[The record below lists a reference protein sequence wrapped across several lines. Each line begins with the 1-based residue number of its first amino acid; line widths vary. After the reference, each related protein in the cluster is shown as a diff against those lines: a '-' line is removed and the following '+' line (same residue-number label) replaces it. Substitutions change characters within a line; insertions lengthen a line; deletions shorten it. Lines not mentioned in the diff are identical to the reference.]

1 MIPCPVRR
9 FDPLWRTDV
18 AKRVALM
25 ARLMSFVAGL
35 GLALAALSPAV
46 GEEDTRYSSIL
57 PNPGPRSGSS
67 FLRAYLPPQQSAVFA
82 PGGLLP
88 EIPGEGA
95 TGVGSRRSD
104 SGFNGGGPASICVR
118 MCDGFYFPAANGER
132 AVRENLCQANC
143 PDAEVAL
150 FEGGSVEDARDRGG
164 RRYADLPVAYR
175 YRQERVN
182 ACTCRTN
189 PGDLSRRLSVTLDPT
204 LRAGDAVVTENSAVV
219 FSGKASLPF
228 RRKDF
233 QPMETAAQLGKG
245 DRSRL
250 QALLGL
256 TREQLLAKAG
266 LPTGQPTA
274 RAGKPIV
281 ATEGD
286 DDLPSIVVTR
296 GPRNTAAPVAL
307 PVPGT
312 IATGPRVVLPRPGD
326 TWVPRL

>member
-1 MIPCPVRR
+1 MRP
-9 FDPLWRTDV
+9 TDV

-35 GLALAALSPAV
+35 GLALAGLSPAI
-46 GEEDTRYSSIL
+46 GEEDTRYSTIL
-57 PNPGPRSGSS
+57 PTVPGSGSG
-67 FLRAYLPPQQSAVFA
+67 FLRAYLPPQQPAVFA
-82 PGGLLP
+82 PGNGLREFP
-88 EIPGEGA
+88 SEGSSA
-95 TGVGSRRSD
+95 GGSRRPD

-132 AVRENLCQANC
+132 TARENLCQANC

-182 ACTCRTN
+182 ACTCRAD
-189 PGDLSRRLSVTLDPT
+189 PSDLSKRLSVTLDPT
-204 LRAGDAVVTENSAVV
+204 LKAGDAVVTESSAVV
-219 FSGKASLPF
+219 FGGKANLPF

-233 QPMETAAQLGKG
+233 QPMETASQLGKG
-245 DRSRL
+245 ERSRL

-266 LPTGQPTA
+266 QPTGQPTA
-274 RAGKPIV
+274 RTGKSIV
-281 ATEGD
+281 AMDRD

-296 GPRNTAAPVAL
+296 GPRNSTAPATSPVA
-307 PVPGT
+307 GA

>member
-9 FDPLWRTDV
+9 LGPVRLTDV

-25 ARLMSFVAGL
+25 ARLISFVAGF
-35 GLALAALSPAV
+35 GLVLAGLSPAV
-46 GEEDTRYSSIL
+46 GEEDTRYSTIVSS
-57 PNPGPRSGSS
+57 PGPASGSG
-67 FLRAYLPPQQSAVFA
+67 FLRAYLPPQQPAVFA
-82 PGGLLP
+82 PGNRLR
-88 EIPGEGA
+88 ETPGEGSSA
-95 TGVGSRRSD
+95 AGSRRSE

-150 FEGGSVEDARDRGG
+150 FEGGSVEEARDRGG

-182 ACTCRTN
+182 ACTCRTD
-189 PGDLSRRLSVTLDPT
+189 PADMSKRLSVTLDPT
-204 LRAGDAVVTENSAVV
+204 LKSGDAVVTENSAVV

-233 QPMETAAQLGKG
+233 QPMETAALLGKG
-245 DRSRL
+245 ERSRL

-256 TREQLLAKAG
+256 TREQLMAKGG
-266 LPTGQPTA
+266 LPTGQTAA
-274 RAGKPIV
+274 RAGKSIV
-281 ATEGD
+281 ATDGD
-286 DDLPSIVVTR
+286 DDLPSIIVTR
-296 GPRNTAAPVAL
+296 GPRNASAPVTTPATD
-307 PVPGT
+307 T

-326 TWVPRL
+326 TWVPRP

>member
-9 FDPLWRTDV
+9 LGPVRLTDV

-25 ARLMSFVAGL
+25 ARLISFVAGL
-35 GLALAALSPAV
+35 GLALAGLSPAV
-46 GEEDTRYSSIL
+46 GEEDTRYSTIVSS
-57 PNPGPRSGSS
+57 PGPASGSG
-67 FLRAYLPPQQSAVFA
+67 FLRAYLPPQQPAVFA
-82 PGGLLP
+82 PGNGLRDF
-88 EIPGEGA
+88 PGEGSSA
-95 TGVGSRRSD
+95 GGSRRAD

-132 AVRENLCQANC
+132 AVRESLCQANC

-150 FEGGSVEDARDRGG
+150 FEGGSVEEARDRGG

-182 ACTCRTN
+182 ACTCRTD
-189 PGDLSRRLSVTLDPT
+189 PADMSKRLSVTLDPT
-204 LRAGDAVVTENSAVV
+204 LKSGDAVVTESSAVV

-233 QPMETAAQLGKG
+233 QPMETAALLGKG

-266 LPTGQPTA
+266 LPTGQA
-274 RAGKPIV
+274 AASAGKSVV
-281 ATEGD
+281 AAGGD

-296 GPRNTAAPVAL
+296 GPRNAVAPAAPLAA
-307 PVPGT
+307 GT

>member
-1 MIPCPVRR
+1 M
-9 FDPLWRTDV
+9 DV
-18 AKRVALM
+18 AKRVASM
-25 ARLMSFVAGL
+25 ARLISFLAGV
-35 GLALAALSPAV
+35 GLALAGVLPAMA
-46 GEEDTRYSSIL
+46 EEDTRYSTVL
-57 PNPGPRSGSS
+57 PNAGSRSGTSL
-67 FLRAYLPPQQSAVFA
+67 LRAYLPPQHSTIFA
-82 PGGLLP
+82 PSHGFRQFFDERSGR
-88 EIPGEGA
+88 EGSS
-95 TGVGSRRSD
+95 TGGSRRSD

-118 MCDGFYFPAANGER
+118 MCDGFYFPAANGDR

-164 RRYADLPVAYR
+164 RRYADLSVAYR

-182 ACTCRTN
+182 ACTCRTD
-189 PGDLSRRLSVTLDPT
+189 PSDLSRRLSVTLDPT
-204 LRAGDAVVTENSAVV
+204 LKAGDAVVTDSSAVV
-219 FSGKASLPF
+219 FSGKGSLPF

-233 QPMETAAQLGKG
+233 QPMETATLLGKG

-266 LPTGQPTA
+266 QPTGQPTA
-274 RAGKPIV
+274 RTGKSVV
-281 ATEGD
+281 ATDGD

-296 GPRNTAAPVAL
+296 GPRNAAAPATPPVA
-307 PVPGT
+307 GA
-312 IATGPRVVLPRPGD
+312 IAAGPRMVLPRPGD

>member
-1 MIPCPVRR
+1 MIPCPVQR
-9 FDPLWRTDV
+9 FGPLRLTVV

-35 GLALAALSPAV
+35 GLALAGLSPALA
-46 GEEDTRYSSIL
+46 EEDTRYSTIL
-57 PNPGPRSGSS
+57 SSPGPASGSG
-67 FLRAYLPPQQSAVFA
+67 FLRAYLPPQQPAVFA
-82 PGGLLP
+82 PGNRLR
-88 EIPGEGA
+88 ESPGEGSSA
-95 TGVGSRRSD
+95 GGSRRSE

-132 AVRENLCQANC
+132 AVRESLCQANC
-143 PDAEVAL
+143 PDAEVTL
-150 FEGGSVEDARDRGG
+150 FEGGSVEEARDRGG

-182 ACTCRTN
+182 ACTCRID
-189 PGDLSRRLSVTLDPT
+189 PADMSKRLSVTLDPT
-204 LRAGDAVVTENSAVV
+204 LKAGDAVVTESSAVV

-233 QPMETAAQLGKG
+233 QPMETAATLGKG
-245 DRSRL
+245 ERTRL
-250 QALLGL
+250 QSLLGL

-266 LPTGQPTA
+266 QPTGQPTA
-274 RAGKPIV
+274 RTGKSIV
-281 ATEGD
+281 AMDRD

-296 GPRNTAAPVAL
+296 GPRNAAAPATPPVA
-307 PVPGT
+307 GA
-312 IATGPRVVLPRPGD
+312 IAAGPRVVLPRPGD

>member
-1 MIPCPVRR
+1 MS
-9 FDPLWRTDV
+9 
-18 AKRVALM
+18 
-25 ARLMSFVAGL
+25 RLMRFVVGVGLTLAG
-35 GLALAALSPAV
+35 LSPALA
-46 GEEDTRYSSIL
+46 EEDTRYSTIL
-57 PNPGPRSGSS
+57 PSTGPRSGAN
-67 FLRAYLPPQQSAVFA
+67 LVGAYLPPQQPAVFA
-82 PGGLLP
+82 PGNGLHEFPGDGALP
-88 EIPGEGA
+88 G
-95 TGVGSRRSD
+95 GSRRSE

-132 AVRENLCQANC
+132 GVRESLCQANC

-164 RRYADLPVAYR
+164 RRYADLAVAYR

-189 PGDLSRRLSVTLDPT
+189 PGDLSKRLSVTLDPT
-204 LRAGDAVVTENSAVV
+204 LRAGDAVVTESSAVV

-233 QPMETAAQLGKG
+233 QPMETAAKLGKG

-266 LPTGQPTA
+266 LPAGQPTA
-274 RAGKPIV
+274 RTGKPV
-281 ATEGD
+281 LAGNSD

-296 GPRNTAAPVAL
+296 GPRNAAAAATPPAA
-307 PVPGT
+307 GS